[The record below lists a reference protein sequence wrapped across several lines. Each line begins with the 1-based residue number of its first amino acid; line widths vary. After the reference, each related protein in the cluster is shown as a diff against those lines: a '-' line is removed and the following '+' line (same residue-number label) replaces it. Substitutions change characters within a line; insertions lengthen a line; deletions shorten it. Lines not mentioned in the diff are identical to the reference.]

1 MSSSTPADSEAPGMP
16 SPDSDVPSGEP
27 ALSDGAFDSDDG
39 KPSPAHALLTEE
51 HVESSASEVDKLPSQ
66 SEAQEPDVSEKR
78 GEESEEETEQ
88 LVQADDMQSDEE
100 ETQKLN
106 GVSKGSSVEEQI
118 STNDV
123 QVSEEETRKPDT
135 ANEAQASANRTE
147 EEATQLGVSE
157 SVAAKNEEK
166 EEVAVGTE
174 TTDTPLRQEPSSPV
188 YERDIPQKRRFTRY
202 WILSVAL

>member
-16 SPDSDVPSGEP
+16 SPDSDVPSGES

-51 HVESSASEVDKLPSQ
+51 LVKSGASEVDKLPSQ
-66 SEAQEPDVSEKR
+66 PEAQEPGAPEKR

-106 GVSKGSSVEEQI
+106 GVSKGPSVEEQI

-147 EEATQLGVSE
+147 EEATQLGVPE

-174 TTDTPLRQEPSSPV
+174 TTDAPLRQEPSSPAH
-188 YERDIPQKRRFTRY
+188 ERGIPQKRRFTR
-202 WILSVAL
+202 